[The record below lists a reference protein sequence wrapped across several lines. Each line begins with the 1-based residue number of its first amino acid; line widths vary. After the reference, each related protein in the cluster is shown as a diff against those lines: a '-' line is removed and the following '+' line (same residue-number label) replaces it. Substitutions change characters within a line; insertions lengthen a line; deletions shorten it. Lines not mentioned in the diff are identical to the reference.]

1 MEREY
6 ELMYIV
12 RPDLD
17 DEQVRVAMDEVT
29 TMVANHGG
37 EITKQSLWGRRRLAY
52 TIAGSHDGYY
62 VLAEARLPGD
72 GIGEIERQL
81 RLAEN
86 VIRHLITTA
95 QVIQEPEEPSVR
107 GRERWRAR
115 GTRARA
121 RGAAGAAPDEA
132 GEAAPL
138 GEAAATEPPVS
149 TDGEEEPVSAVD
161 APAITEP
168 EEA

>member
-12 RPDLD
+12 RPELD
-17 DEQVRVAMDEVT
+17 DEQVRAAMDEVT

-52 TIAGSHDGYY
+52 TIAGSRDGYY

-95 QVIQEPEEPSVR
+95 QVIQEPEEPAAR

-115 GTRARA
+115 GSRARA
-121 RGAAGAAPDEA
+121 RGAAGAASEGAD
-132 GEAAPL
+132 EAAPA
-138 GEAAATEPPVS
+138 GEAAATEPVIS
-149 TDGEEEPVSAVD
+149 TDGDEEPVSAVE
-161 APAITEP
+161 APAATEP